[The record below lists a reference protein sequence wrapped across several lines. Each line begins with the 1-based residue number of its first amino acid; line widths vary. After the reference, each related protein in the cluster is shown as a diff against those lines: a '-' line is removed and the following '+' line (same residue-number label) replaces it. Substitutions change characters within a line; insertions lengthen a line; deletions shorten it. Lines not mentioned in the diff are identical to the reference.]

1 VTEQADAGAPRVLS
15 QRELNRALLARQMLL
30 VRARM
35 PIEPAVRHLVGLQA
49 QRPDPPH
56 IGLWSRLAGVAHG
69 DVDDLI
75 DRRRLLRVAAMR
87 STIHLLTAEDALA
100 LRPVIQPALDRELSA
115 PVFKSLRRVK
125 VNAVVARGRELCR
138 EQPLTFAA
146 LGDALAREFPAAD
159 PHALAIAVRNHVAL
173 AQVPPRGRWRTA
185 APTVHVPVA
194 DWLDSPVATD
204 PDPAPLVRR
213 YLTAFGPA
221 TAADIATWSGLRG
234 IKVLLERL
242 RGELRWFTDDRGRTL
257 VDVPDGILPGPDV
270 PAPVR
275 LLPEYDNALLSH
287 ADRTRIIADGDRAF
301 VFTRNGHVGGTVLV
315 DGYVRAT
322 WRTELLGDAETL
334 TVRPLGRLSRLNR
347 SDIERE
353 ALGLLAFASPG
364 LEHLVEF
371 DAAH

>member
-1 VTEQADAGAPRVLS
+1 
-15 QRELNRALLARQMLL
+15 M
-30 VRARM
+30 
-35 PIEPAVRHLVGLQA
+35 
-49 QRPDPPH
+49 
-56 IGLWSRLAGVAHG
+56 
-69 DVDDLI
+69 
-75 DRRRLLRVAAMR
+75 
-87 STIHLLTAEDALA
+87 A

-242 RGELRWFTDDRGRTL
+242 RDELRWFTDDRGRTL

-287 ADRTRIIADGDRAF
+287 ADRTRIIADGDRPF

-322 WRTELLGDAETL
+322 WRTELLGRCGDLDRPTARQADRGQPVGHRTGGVGVAGVCLPGTRPSGGVRRRSLSRAAAFRACL
-334 TVRPLGRLSRLNR
+334 TKRSARLSV
-347 SDIERE
+347 
-353 ALGLLAFASPG
+353 
-364 LEHLVEF
+364 LEC
-371 DAAH
+371 A